1 MKVYIGPYRSRWIS
15 NIHTKYMNKKYGY
28 HDWDN
33 NHNAFERFLEKFE
46 DVLQGVYNA
55 TINQLLDKRKRSQK
69 IKVRIDYYDIWGMD
83 DTLAHIVTPMLK
95 LLKEK
100 KHGSAY
106 VDDADVPE
114 HLQHKEAL
122 DNQDHPDHDDLIQ
135 KRWSWVLDEMIWAF
149 EQKSRPDGWEADYY
163 EFEHD
168 PTKTLGLKY
177 TKNDR
182 EGAKKHQERMSNGF
196 RLFGKYFE
204 ALWD

>member
-1 MKVYIGPYRSRWIS
+1 MKVYIGPFRHRWIS

-55 TINQLLDKRKRSQK
+55 TINKILDKRKRSQK

-83 DTLAHIVTPMLK
+83 DTLAQIISPMLK

-106 VDDADVPE
+106 VDNADVPE
-114 HLQHKEAL
+114 ELQHPVT
-122 DNQDHPDHDDLIQ
+122 DDPDHDSLVE
-135 KRWSWVLDEMIWAF
+135 KRWDYVLNEMVWAF
-149 EQKSRPDGWEADYY
+149 EQKARNDWQSGFY
-163 EFEHD
+163 EFED
-168 PTKTLGLKY
+168 VADSPPFNLRFK
-177 TKNDR
+177 KNDV
-182 EGAKKHQERMSNGF
+182 EGHRAHQARMTNGF
-196 RLFGKYFE
+196 RLFGKYYE